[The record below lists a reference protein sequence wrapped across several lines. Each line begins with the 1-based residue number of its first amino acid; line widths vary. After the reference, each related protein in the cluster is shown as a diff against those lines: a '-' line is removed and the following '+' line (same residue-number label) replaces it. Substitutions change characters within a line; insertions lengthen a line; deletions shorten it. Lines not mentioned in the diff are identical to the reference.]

1 MVGIDAYK
9 IIFFFFVLFITSS
22 VTMATEPLSGL
33 NLKDFN
39 TQTNEQVTWQNN
51 PFVRPANEV
60 SVGELALTG
69 IVSSKDRAAA
79 IINGQIVEKGDKI
92 GSHVVVSI
100 EEPSLVILR
109 TENGLFRLKMKGY
122 Q

>member
-39 TQTNEQVTWQNN
+39 TQTSEQVTWQNN